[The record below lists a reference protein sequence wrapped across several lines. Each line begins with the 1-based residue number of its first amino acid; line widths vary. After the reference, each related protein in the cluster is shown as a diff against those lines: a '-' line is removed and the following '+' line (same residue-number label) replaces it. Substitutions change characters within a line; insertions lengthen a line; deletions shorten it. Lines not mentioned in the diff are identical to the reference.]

1 MLSKSKKSWSVS
13 VAFQTCQRR
22 GAACAELRRDRASGE
37 ECPRKAWGVCVLGV
51 SHPELLL
58 ARPARVLNQQL
69 LKGKVQRGLWEG
81 LGQKPSATPFGNL
94 WHVDLIEE
102 AQGQPHARL
111 VARQDRAHE
120 DLACRGRIAEGRR
133 PASWSSASLLA
144 LYSRSRCCVFTVKWP
159 EDDQSESNARMLVRA
174 ALVQLRLAD
183 F

>member
-1 MLSKSKKSWSVS
+1 MG
-13 VAFQTCQRR
+13 R
-22 GAACAELRRDRASGE
+22 SG
-37 ECPRKAWGVCVLGV
+37 PKAVGYTI
-51 SHPELLL
+51 
-58 ARPARVLNQQL
+58 R
-69 LKGKVQRGLWEG
+69 
-81 LGQKPSATPFGNL
+81 NL

>member
-69 LKGKVQRGLWEG
+69 LKGKVQRGLREG
-81 LGQKPSATPFGNL
+81 LTQTVGYTIRNL

-133 PASWSSASLLA
+133 PASWTGPRRSSASLLA
-144 LYSRSRCCVFTVKWP
+144 LSAFPLEV
-159 EDDQSESNARMLVRA
+159 
-174 ALVQLRLAD
+174 LRVHREMAGR
-183 F
+183 